1 MRCLCQVSSYESS
14 YICLYAQIPF
24 VFKGF
29 SSVVDDAV
37 WNGRIFSR
45 FFDAKS
51 NGAANL
57 AIDGSECIL

>member
-1 MRCLCQVSSYESS
+1 MRFPLQGAVHLETS

-29 SSVVDDAV
+29 SAVVDDAV

-45 FFDAKS
+45 FLTQKQWSRQPCD
-51 NGAANL
+51 
-57 AIDGSECIL
+57 